1 MIATH
6 TSASVPASLL
16 LETAKQAVAFSNGP
30 VGSSIVVQTLAEG
43 VMRSLK
49 IGILKVWLFVGHLGL
64 TLTGG
69 GLMLA
74 RGADD
79 PGDQKVEQPKA
90 DAKPE
95 AVKA

>member
-1 MIATH
+1 
-6 TSASVPASLL
+6 
-16 LETAKQAVAFSNGP
+16 
-30 VGSSIVVQTLAEG
+30 
-43 VMRSLK
+43 MRSLNL
-49 IGILKVWLFVGHLGL
+49 GILKVWLFVGPLGL

-79 PGDQKVEQPKA
+79 PGDQKVEEPKA

-95 AVKA
+95 AAKAGTMWKDHRRELHENADRLR